1 MNGACL
7 KKSKE
12 KDAKNLELEGQVGEL
27 TEKLNRFY
35 KKQVTD
41 KGDKSL
47 KHTNLKTNK
56 SFHLLVS
63 PQKETFHKLFDMTLR
78 RSFKIDKKGEKFQK
92 RLKEIW
98 AKASAFSERRV
109 SVDNEE
115 TGLNKCRFGPK
126 V

>member
-1 MNGACL
+1 MATHDHGYCYGWLEMEDPDFCMNGACL

-35 KKQVTD
+35 KKQVAD

-47 KHTNLKTNK
+47 KHKLKTNK

-78 RSFKIDKKGEKFQK
+78 QSFKIDWKGEKFQK
-92 RLKEIW
+92 RPKEVW
-98 AKASAFSERRV
+98 AKASAFSER
-109 SVDNEE
+109 
-115 TGLNKCRFGPK
+115 
-126 V
+126 